1 MIVILRILI
10 TVFWAV
16 FEKKDIYTS
25 KARFLYQGHSPARP
39 MLLLITISIQTN
51 LQFGLLT
58 QLQCLGKLCS
68 KREKYRA
75 LTGKYRAIMW
85 RNIVQSMQRQGIY
98 WPQSNALMH
107 TLMTPPCQIPK
118 PRLKKMMWKITQ
130 RILSFDS
137 IRAGS
142 LSVCCNLGWCLQ
154 ILSEW
159 QTASA
164 KQTRFYPVWHSQR
177 GFHPAV

>member
-1 MIVILRILI
+1 MKQVFMVQMIVWDRTTKVDLKQKGTIVIKEKLMIVILRILI

-39 MLLLITISIQTN
+39 VLLLITISIQTN

-58 QLQCLGKLCS
+58 QLQYLGKLCS

-98 WPQSNALMH
+98 WPRSNALMH
-107 TLMTPPCQIPK
+107 TLMTPPCQ
-118 PRLKKMMWKITQ
+118 
-130 RILSFDS
+130 S
-137 IRAGS
+137 
-142 LSVCCNLGWCLQ
+142 NH
-154 ILSEW
+154 
-159 QTASA
+159 
-164 KQTRFYPVWHSQR
+164 HS
-177 GFHPAV
+177 